1 METKEL
7 IEKYEKN
14 LKRKKANDKTIRN
27 YIYDLQSFNSY
38 MNKSLEEITEEDIN
52 NFIQEKKDRGIKPSR
67 INFSISVLISFYKYL
82 NRNYFVKN
90 NPMKNISRLKV
101 PKKEETILSIDK
113 IKEIRK
119 KLEEEENTQLSAF
132 FAILCCN
139 CPNKGNIAKIEWR
152 RVNWKKK
159 YIEVVV
165 DNNIRSMIYLDNYAI
180 KQLEKLRKERHDK
193 GLKRK
198 HIFITKYK
206 GWSPVTDNT
215 ITNWLDKIAKIGNVD
230 KLTFGIMRNTCKE
243 YLKKVNKLNDE
254 QINRVLSWKS
264 FETEFKYLIL
274 DEIENLKNKNN

>member
-7 IEKYEKN
+7 IDKFEKN
-14 LKRKKANDKTIRN
+14 LRRKKANDKTIRN
-27 YIYDLQSFNSY
+27 YIYDLQAFNSY

-52 NFIQEKKDRGIKPSR
+52 NFIQEKKDRGIKPNR

-101 PKKEETILSIDK
+101 PKKEETILPIDK

-119 KLEEEENTQLSAF
+119 KLEEKGNTQLCTF
-132 FAILCCN
+132 FAILCCS

-165 DNNIRSMIYLDNYAI
+165 DDNTRSIIYLDNYAI

-215 ITNWLDKIAKIGNVD
+215 VTNWLDKIAEIGNVD

-254 QINRVLSWKS
+254 QINRILSWKS

>member
-27 YIYDLQSFNSY
+27 YIYDLQAFNSY

-119 KLEEEENTQLSAF
+119 KLEEENTQLSAF

-165 DNNIRSMIYLDNYAI
+165 DDNTRSMIYLDNYAI

-274 DEIENLKNKNN
+274 DEIENLKK

>member
-27 YIYDLQSFNSY
+27 YIYDLQAFNSY

-90 NPMKNISRLKV
+90 NPMKNISRLRV

-119 KLEEEENTQLSAF
+119 KLEEENTQLSAF
-132 FAILCCN
+132 FAILCCS

-165 DNNIRSMIYLDNYAI
+165 DDNTRSMIYLDNYAI

-215 ITNWLDKIAKIGNVD
+215 VTNWLDKIAEIGNVD

>member
-27 YIYDLQSFNSY
+27 YIYDLQAFNSY

-101 PKKEETILSIDK
+101 PKKEETILPIDK

-119 KLEEEENTQLSAF
+119 KLEEENTQLSAF
-132 FAILCCN
+132 FAILCCG

-165 DNNIRSMIYLDNYAI
+165 DDNTRSMIYLDNYAI

>member
-27 YIYDLQSFNSY
+27 YIYDLQAFNSY
-38 MNKSLEEITEEDIN
+38 MNKNLEEITEEDIN

-119 KLEEEENTQLSAF
+119 KLEEENTQLSAF
-132 FAILCCN
+132 FSILCCS

-165 DNNIRSMIYLDNYAI
+165 DDNTRSMIYLDNYAI

>member
-27 YIYDLQSFNSY
+27 YIYDLQAFNSY

-119 KLEEEENTQLSAF
+119 KLEEENTQLSAF

-165 DNNIRSMIYLDNYAI
+165 DDNTRSMIYLDNYAI

>member
-27 YIYDLQSFNSY
+27 YMYDLQAFSSY
-38 MNKSLEEITEEDIN
+38 MNKNLEEITEEDIN
-52 NFIQEKKDRGIKPSR
+52 NFIQEKKDRGIKPNR
-67 INFSISVLISFYKYL
+67 INFSISVLISFYRYL

-101 PKKEETILSIDK
+101 PKKEDTILPIDK

-119 KLEEEENTQLSAF
+119 KLEEEGNVQLSAF
-132 FAILCCN
+132 FAILCCS
-139 CPNKGNIAKIEWR
+139 CPNKSNISKIEWR
-152 RVNWKKK
+152 KINWKKK

-165 DNNIRSMIYLDNYAI
+165 DDNTRSMIYLDNYAI
-180 KQLEKLRKERHDK
+180 KQLEKLRKERYDK

-206 GWSPVTDNT
+206 GWSPATDNT
-215 ITNWLDKIAKIGNVD
+215 ITNWLDKIAEIGNVD

-264 FETEFKYLIL
+264 FEVEFKYLIL
-274 DEIENLKNKNN
+274 DEIENLKK

>member
-27 YIYDLQSFNSY
+27 YIYDLQAFNSY

-165 DNNIRSMIYLDNYAI
+165 DDNTRSMIYLDNYAI

-243 YLKKVNKLNDE
+243 YLKRVNKLNDE

>member
-27 YIYDLQSFNSY
+27 YIYDLQAFNSY

-101 PKKEETILSIDK
+101 PKKEETILPIDK

-119 KLEEEENTQLSAF
+119 KLEEENTQLSAF
-132 FAILCCN
+132 FAILCCS

-159 YIEVVV
+159 YVEVVV
-165 DNNIRSMIYLDNYAI
+165 DDNTWSMIYLDNYAI

-193 GLKRK
+193 GLKES
-198 HIFITKYK
+198 I
-206 GWSPVTDNT
+206 
-215 ITNWLDKIAKIGNVD
+215 
-230 KLTFGIMRNTCKE
+230 
-243 YLKKVNKLNDE
+243 YL
-254 QINRVLSWKS
+254 
-264 FETEFKYLIL
+264 
-274 DEIENLKNKNN
+274 